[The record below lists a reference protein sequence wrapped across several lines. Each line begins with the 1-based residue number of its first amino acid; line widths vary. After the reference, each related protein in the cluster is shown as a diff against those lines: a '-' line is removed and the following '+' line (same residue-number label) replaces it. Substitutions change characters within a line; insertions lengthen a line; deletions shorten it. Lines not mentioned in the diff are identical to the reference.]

1 MFLQGKGVVNSIV
14 IGGRAV
20 CGCRLRKKGR
30 KIQVLRAERKEYSD
44 GAYSPALEEILRA
57 LGGGQDNIIIV
68 AAALPGG
75 TFFRMTTVKMPPR
88 ELAGALD
95 FELGEHV
102 LQLPDPYRMQFTSEP
117 HPDPELVYANV
128 SVLPTSAFEPIAA
141 AFSATRNT
149 LDDFLHPLLALDA
162 QTAEEGI
169 YLPDIEPEYYFQKQ
183 TFHENNEEPA
193 VCFDRINQR
202 LLDKYH
208 NCVEVSERCRVEGR
222 SFFFDYF
229 TAVFVGNYVLN
240 GAWHTQHLGLNI
252 VPKLLRPRRLLMQFR
267 IMALLLLLIV
277 GLFAVD
283 FLSRGNSFKNELDEV
298 SGEVSSVQSEIDSLT
313 RTQKA
318 RDKEYKEMARVLA
331 LRTGNANLL
340 EYMARISEL
349 LPTDVLVSNMQ
360 WNENTLDMNLQTE
373 SDSFDESQF
382 RRCLPGWK
390 VANFT
395 QRRMGDTLSILNVR
409 LEREAV
415 TEDNAK

>member
-1 MFLQGKGVVNSIV
+1 
-14 IGGRAV
+14 
-20 CGCRLRKKGR
+20 
-30 KIQVLRAERKEYSD
+30 
-44 GAYSPALEEILRA
+44 
-57 LGGGQDNIIIV
+57 
-68 AAALPGG
+68 
-75 TFFRMTTVKMPPR
+75 
-88 ELAGALD
+88 
-95 FELGEHV
+95 
-102 LQLPDPYRMQFTSEP
+102 
-117 HPDPELVYANV
+117 
-128 SVLPTSAFEPIAA
+128 
-141 AFSATRNT
+141 
-149 LDDFLHPLLALDA
+149 
-162 QTAEEGI
+162 
-169 YLPDIEPEYYFQKQ
+169 
-183 TFHENNEEPA
+183 
-193 VCFDRINQR
+193 
-202 LLDKYH
+202 
-208 NCVEVSERCRVEGR
+208 
-222 SFFFDYF
+222 
-229 TAVFVGNYVLN
+229 
-240 GAWHTQHLGLNI
+240 
-252 VPKLLRPRRLLMQFR
+252 MQFR

-373 SDSFDESQF
+373 SDSFDESLF